1 MDQNLI
7 RKAILGVMD
16 IVRNSG
22 LLVSLATFQVP
33 DGLTAGGFVSASYVD
48 VPGLV
53 NIECTAP
60 PLITGDGIGADEK
73 KSQEEQ
79 ESDQEF
85 HILLDSYYAVVDDVW
100 RAAGRVVVDGNAFD
114 VVGHEHDSQFQMSRV
129 RVRNATI

>member
-1 MDQNLI
+1 MNQDII

-16 IVRNSG
+16 IVRDSG

-53 NIECTAP
+53 NIACTAP
-60 PLITGDGIGADEK
+60 PTNTGSGFSADEK

-79 ESDQEF
+79 EADQEF
-85 HILLDSYYAVVDDVW
+85 HILLDSWYPVVDDVW
-100 RAAGRVVVDGNAFD
+100 RAGGRVVVDGNAFD